1 MKARI
6 LIAVTA
12 AVGAA
17 AVLLLGGALRT
28 SQGAAGAAPAAAQAA
43 LPPAHG
49 TEATVRQQQAA
60 VRANPTDVRALTALG
75 FAYEQRMRET
85 ADPTYLTKADG
96 VLHRALRLAPHSA
109 DAVVGLGS
117 LALSRHQ
124 FGRAVVL
131 GRRAQ
136 KLARGAGLPYGIEGD
151 GLLELGR
158 YRAAFKAFT
167 DMVHAEPGSSAYARI
182 SYARELIGDRTGAEA
197 AMRLAIESSQGQAE
211 PTAWA
216 RVELGKLLFGSG
228 HTRAAVR
235 QYRIALILMPDY
247 PQALDSL
254 ARAEAALGRRRQA
267 IRLANR
273 AVETVPLPQ
282 FVTTYADLLQA
293 SGRTAEA
300 RQEYALIGVVERLL
314 RANGVRSDLEIAQF
328 YVDHGIRLP
337 HALVLARKARA
348 ERPSILGDDVLG
360 WALTRNGRCAEG
372 LRWAKHS
379 LRLGTRDATM
389 FFHRAMAERCAGH
402 PQTAHAWFGRALA
415 LNPHFSPIWSPVARR
430 YS

>member
-17 AVLLLGGALRT
+17 AVMLLGGALRT
-28 SQGAAGAAPAAAQAA
+28 SQGAAGAAPVARSAP
-43 LPPAHG
+43 PPAHG
-49 TEATVRQQQAA
+49 TEADVRRQQAA
-60 VRANPTDVRALTALG
+60 VRGDPADVRALTALG

-96 VLHRALRLAPHSA
+96 VLRHALRLAPRSA

-124 FGRAVVL
+124 FGHAVVL

-136 KLARGAGLPYGIEGD
+136 RLAPGAGLPYGIEGD

-167 DMVHAEPGSSAYARI
+167 DMVHAEPGASAYARI
-182 SYARELIGDRTGAEA
+182 SYARELIGNRTGAEA
-197 AMRLAIESSQGQAE
+197 AMRLALEASQGQAE

-228 HTRAAVR
+228 RTRAAVR
-235 QYRIALILMPDY
+235 QFRIAQVLMPGY

-254 ARAEAALGRRRQA
+254 ARAEAALGRQQRA

-282 FVTTYADLLQA
+282 FVTTLADLLQA
-293 SGRTAEA
+293 NGRLAEA
-300 RQEYALIGVVERLL
+300 RRDSALIGVVERLL

-328 YVDHGIRLP
+328 YVDHGLRLP
-337 HALVLARKARA
+337 HALVLARRARA

-372 LRWAKHS
+372 LRWATRS

-402 PQTAHAWFGRALA
+402 PRAAHAWFHRALA

-430 YS
+430 YR